1 MYEKSPQPPCWH
13 TSSFG
18 STADMSRLEQSALG
32 EHFTACQTL
41 RGRLHYLKSGADSV
55 HGLVSARFVT
65 CALAVVAVTTVGYLV
80 L

>member
-1 MYEKSPQPPCWH
+1 MYEKSPLPPCWH

-18 STADMSRLEQSALG
+18 STADMSRLEQLVLC

-41 RGRLHYLKSGADSV
+41 RGRLHFLKASADSV

-65 CALAVVAVTTVGYLV
+65 CALVVVAVGIAGYLA